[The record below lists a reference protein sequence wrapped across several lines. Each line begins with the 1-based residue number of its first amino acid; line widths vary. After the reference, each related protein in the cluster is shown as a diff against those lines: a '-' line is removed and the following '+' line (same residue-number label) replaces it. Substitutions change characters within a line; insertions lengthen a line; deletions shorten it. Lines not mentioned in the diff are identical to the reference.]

1 MGWWTGADVPARACL
16 MLRSERSDPPLSIC
30 IQNITRPER
39 LAEAGPAREPDASAP
54 AAPRLGGGSLKTKVL
69 VTVSLSV
76 AALIIFEAAFSIRTH
91 YEEGLAALRERG
103 QLLST
108 IQADALAVPVWDFDS
123 EQIDSILSA
132 LTQDPDFLAAT
143 MSDSTGATMA
153 QRGQP
158 DTAKVVL
165 QVGHDIVYVQGND
178 RQVLGRL
185 DLDLSTKRLHE
196 SLLRSVGFR
205 IAGLVFLLITVLSA
219 IHLAF
224 RRITNP
230 LDRLTRVMA
239 QLAAGDHHATVPDL
253 KRSDEIGAIARA
265 VQVFKSNVVERQ
277 RAEARMRHMALH
289 DALTDLP
296 NRILFQ
302 DRLEQAI
309 VNARRHGSKVA
320 LILLDLDWF
329 KDVNDTFGHSAGDQL
344 LKTVAK
350 RLSCAVRAND
360 VVARLGGDEFAIVLN
375 DLTRS
380 DDADIVSRKLVAS
393 LDQPIAL
400 GDNEAHTPASVGI
413 TIFPDDGEIPEQLLQ
428 NADVA
433 LYRAKALG
441 RSMSCRFDATMSNQV
456 QARKSLEQD
465 LRQALAADQFEL
477 YYQPQLDLATGEIVG
492 VEALLRWHHPERGAI
507 SPAEFIPI
515 AEETGLI
522 VPIGD
527 WVLRQACTQARAWQD
542 KIAPNITIAVNLSAV
557 QFKSD
562 IAATM
567 IQLLHDY
574 QLPPKLIEL
583 EITERIM
590 MRDTDANLTILR
602 RLSDIG
608 IRFSM
613 DDFGTGYASLSYLR
627 RFPFSKIKIDQS
639 FVRDINTKAD
649 AAAIVRAVI
658 GLGNS
663 LDMVVTA
670 EGVETD
676 EQLQYLRKAGCTQAQ
691 GYFIGK
697 PVPAENVTW
706 MFATDVSEWPSQRRP
721 VYSVES

>member
-1 MGWWTGADVPARACL
+1 
-16 MLRSERSDPPLSIC
+16 
-30 IQNITRPER
+30 
-39 LAEAGPAREPDASAP
+39 
-54 AAPRLGGGSLKTKVL
+54 
-69 VTVSLSV
+69 
-76 AALIIFEAAFSIRTH
+76 
-91 YEEGLAALRERG
+91 
-103 QLLST
+103 
-108 IQADALAVPVWDFDS
+108 
-123 EQIDSILSA
+123 
-132 LTQDPDFLAAT
+132 
-143 MSDSTGATMA
+143 
-153 QRGQP
+153 
-158 DTAKVVL
+158 
-165 QVGHDIVYVQGND
+165 
-178 RQVLGRL
+178 
-185 DLDLSTKRLHE
+185 
-196 SLLRSVGFR
+196 
-205 IAGLVFLLITVLSA
+205 
-219 IHLAF
+219 
-224 RRITNP
+224 
-230 LDRLTRVMA
+230 MA